1 MSESA
6 EELYSLLIPLDGMR
20 LLLPRACIAE
30 VIGYHS
36 PVPVEGCPPWLLG
49 YADWSGRAIP
59 VVSFEG
65 SAGRPVAELGAR
77 CKIVIVQAIGGQ
89 LAIPHFGV
97 VAQGFPQLVRVSRD
111 VLSVDDTQ
119 KFAED
124 DVSLCQLQMLNE
136 RPLIPDLERLEAM
149 IHAALAQRTLTV

>member
-20 LLLPRACIAE
+20 LLLPRACITE

-59 VVSFEG
+59 VISFEG
-65 SAGRPVAELGAR
+65 SGGRPVAELGAR
-77 CKIVIVQAIGGQ
+77 CKVAIVQAIGGQ
-89 LAIPHFGV
+89 LVIPFFGI

-111 VLSVDDTQ
+111 VLSVDESQ
-119 KFAED
+119 EFSEE

-136 RPLIPDLERLEAM
+136 RPLVPDLERLESM
-149 IHAALAQRTLTV
+149 IHAALSQRAMTV